1 MHNDVLLIFR
11 AILLFYEPYQE
22 RGSVKTG
29 QQETAYRGIKI
40 NHKLHFN
47 KVLHVAVNYWC
58 ILLVNVFAK
67 YEKKLRQLAENINKT
82 VYYHIVRL

>member
-11 AILLFYEPYQE
+11 AILLFHEPYQE
-22 RGSVKTG
+22 RGSVKMG

-47 KVLHVAVNYWC
+47 KVLRVAVNYRC

-67 YEKKLRQLAENINKT
+67 CKKNLCQLAET
-82 VYYHIVRL
+82 